1 MIRLQQA
8 VIVEGKYDK
17 IKLENIVD
25 ALILPT
31 YGFEIFKDKTRM
43 NLIRRLAKTRGIILL
58 TDSDSAGFMIRSHIA
73 GSVQEGKVYHA
84 YIPDLYGKERRK
96 TSPSKEGKLGVEGV
110 PEQVLLEAL
119 AQAGVLPE
127 EGAPPSA
134 AEQRQI
140 TRTDLYEDGLSG
152 GADSRRK
159 RQALLAAL
167 DLPERLSTGALLD
180 VLNRILD
187 YSEYKRLIAE
197 LEKKNEF

>member
-31 YGFEIFKDKTRM
+31 YGFGIFKDNSRM
-43 NLIRRLAKTRGIILL
+43 NLIRRLARTRGIILL
-58 TDSDSAGFMIRSHIA
+58 TDSDSAGFLIRSHIA

-84 YIPDLYGKERRK
+84 YIPDIYGKEKRK
-96 TSPSKEGKLGVEGV
+96 DAPSKEGKLGVEGV

-119 AQAGVLPE
+119 RRAGVVPEAGERPLPDE
-127 EGAPPSA
+127 A
-134 AEQRQI
+134 AGRI
-140 TRTDLYEDGLSG
+140 TRADLYEDGLSG
-152 GADSRRK
+152 GADSRQK
-159 RQALLAAL
+159 RRALAAAL
-167 DLPERLSTGALLD
+167 DLPERLSTGALVD

-197 LEKKNEF
+197 LEENI